1 MGDHCDLGAEVRA
14 SFHHLRNMTE
24 SCLGDL
30 MFMSMNMGLGGHF
43 GRVGE
48 NCIYCECASNELL
61 KQIVSQPRTLER
73 LYHMSHLFPP
83 FNNLPFNCPGCG
95 LRFESQSDVDNDP
108 PPVSQRLHEDTHAS
122 SGWKRRPLLNV
133 EPIDHV
139 LCTLHLVLSLSK
151 LIFKSRILPMLL
163 SDDIA
168 ERCNNYL
175 RSIGICIPTQNKVA
189 GDTAK
194 SCASRISFTG
204 KECGLLLAHWDSL
217 VDLCCIGAPNASAS
231 AEWGVAT

>member
-1 MGDHCDLGAEVRA
+1 
-14 SFHHLRNMTE
+14 
-24 SCLGDL
+24 

-48 NCIYCECASNELL
+48 NHIYCECASNELL

-168 ERCNNYL
+168 ERCNTYL
-175 RSIGICIPTQNKVA
+175 KSIGICIPPKTGRRRHCKTCV
-189 GDTAK
+189 K
-194 SCASRISFTG
+194 RISFTG
-204 KECGLLLAHWDSL
+204 KEAELLLIHWDSL
-217 VDLCCIGAPNASAS
+217 VDLCCIGAPSKSAS
-231 AEWGVAT
+231 AQCREAT